1 MCCNNIV
8 ISFWVLILTRD
19 DTSCLTLLS
28 CVKLICS
35 NEFFF
40 FFFFDHQFL
49 KDLMDCLDFSHAGRH
64 LWKKPFTLKR
74 CTRLVYPRY
83 T

>member
-40 FFFFDHQFL
+40 FFFFLSSVSEGLNGLFGFFSCRKTSVEKTFYL
-49 KDLMDCLDFSHAGRH
+49 K
-64 LWKKPFTLKR
+64 TL
-74 CTRLVYPRY
+74 Y
-83 T
+83 